1 MGVGTTKQQ
10 ITGHA
15 KEIVLYLPTARLL
28 VEAATHA
35 VVDLV
40 LGFQEEREDLEN
52 ARPVLDR
59 HRGEL
64 SCGW

>member
-28 VEAATHA
+28 VEAATM
-35 VVDLV
+35 
-40 LGFQEEREDLEN
+40 R
-52 ARPVLDR
+52 
-59 HRGEL
+59 
-64 SCGW
+64 SWT

>member
-1 MGVGTTKQQ
+1 MD
-10 ITGHA
+10 
-15 KEIVLYLPTARLL
+15 
-28 VEAATHA
+28 A